1 MMRRLGIVLA
11 VILVIL
17 LGMIYK
23 SIWPALNAADCGGH
37 WCTANSNTPLMA
49 TGTVVR
55 GFSPVG
61 GAGVMLDNG
70 MSGITDRQGR
80 YAIPVAEPG
89 QYSLTITVDGGGTRE
104 FSVNVQDWGT
114 VPSIVDVGGQ
124 NGSQ

>member
-1 MMRRLGIVLA
+1 MRKSGIMLA

-23 SIWPALNAADCGGH
+23 SIWPVLNVADCGGH
-37 WCTANSNTPLMA
+37 WCAANSNTPLMA

-61 GAGVMLDNG
+61 GVGVMLDNG
-70 MSGITDRQGR
+70 MSGSTDGQGR
-80 YAIPVAEPG
+80 YTIPVDEPG
-89 QYSLTITVDGGGTRE
+89 QYSLTIMVNGEMRV
-104 FSVNVQDWGT
+104 FPVNVQDWGT